1 MILKT
6 IVTFFSFYFL
16 TLLQV
21 SFLVHFI
28 PALPNL
34 ILIIVLL
41 INFFENKKE
50 NFGIIVAFAGG
61 FFLDVFSE
69 NYIGFHIAVL
79 FLFSIIIKL
88 VLKNYL
94 QPRFRIRPSKP
105 TL

>member
-1 MILKT
+1 MILKI

-16 TLLQV
+16 TLLQT
-21 SFLVHFI
+21 SFLVHLVPF
-28 PALPNL
+28 LPNL

-41 INFFENKKE
+41 INLFEDEKE
-50 NFGIIVAFAGG
+50 NFGMITAFIGG

-69 NYIGFHIAVL
+69 NYIGFHIIIL
-79 FLFSIIIKL
+79 FLLSILIKL

-94 QPRFRIRPSKP
+94 QPRLRLRLSKP